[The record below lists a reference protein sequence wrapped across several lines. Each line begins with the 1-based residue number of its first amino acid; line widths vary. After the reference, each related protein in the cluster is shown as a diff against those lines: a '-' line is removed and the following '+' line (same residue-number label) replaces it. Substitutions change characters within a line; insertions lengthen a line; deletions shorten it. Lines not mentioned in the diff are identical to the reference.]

1 MTKVH
6 VAAVHEADP
15 RAPKAK
21 SEKGADP
28 FMIVVLTLPNVYVER
43 EDEGDSTHNT
53 LPPMP

>member
-1 MTKVH
+1 MTKSS

-28 FMIVVLTLPNVYVER
+28 FMIVVLTLPNVYVEG
-43 EDEGDSTHNT
+43 ENEGDST
-53 LPPMP
+53 